1 MSVEDRI
8 TVLSFDETY
17 LSKKICYD
25 KSTQQIIGPHQSVQT
40 VVARGMKYHYRFTA
54 TTSYG

>member
-1 MSVEDRI
+1 MSAEERI

-25 KSTQQIIGPHQSVQT
+25 KSSQQIIGPHQSVQT
-40 VVARGMKYHYRFTA
+40 VVARGM
-54 TTSYG
+54 